1 MIKMEDIE
9 GKLKEN
15 EELND
20 ELTDVNASKRVCAA
34 ESGLLTIMGGISL
47 SVELAQQVPDKLPVT
62 ITLFALAGV
71 TGITALL
78 SFIKAKQ
85 ISKKIA
91 DNNEYIAAVKK
102 DHEEALSR

>member
-9 GKLKEN
+9 VKLKEN
-15 EELND
+15 QELDEELAG
-20 ELTDVNASKRVCAA
+20 VNASKRVCAA

-47 SVELAQQVPDKLPVT
+47 SVELAQQNPDKLPVT
-62 ITLFALAGV
+62 ITLLGLAGV
-71 TGITALL
+71 TGIISLL
-78 SFIKAKQ
+78 SFIKARQ

-102 DHEEALSR
+102 DHEDAISR